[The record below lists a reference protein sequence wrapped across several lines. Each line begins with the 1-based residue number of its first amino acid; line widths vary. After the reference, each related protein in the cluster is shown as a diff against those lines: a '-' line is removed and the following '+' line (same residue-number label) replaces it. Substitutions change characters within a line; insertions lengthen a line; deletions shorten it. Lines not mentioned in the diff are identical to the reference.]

1 MQGLREADGEDEDRA
16 DDRPDHRH
24 DLDQADERADEQPVV
39 EADDV
44 EAGRQHRSDRE
55 HHQEAKPRVRAEA
68 AVEREVG
75 LPRLVALRLGCERG
89 EQLDDR
95 VALRDAVPGGGERE
109 EDRDD
114 RLARLVPVG
123 RDRVEELRPRGEL
136 VEVLLEPGEHAVSNS
151 CGLARRRAGARV
163 LAERVPDLVE
173 RRRDREPDE
182 QCDRSAD
189 DDEVEEDRDR
199 LGDAVPAEP
208 FDARPDRGR
217 ERQREEQEDEDAP
230 HLPDTEG
237 ERGDCERGG
246 GRLRHADG

>member
-1 MQGLREADGEDEDRA
+1 MGTISI
-16 DDRPDHRH
+16 RPTK
-24 DLDQADERADEQPVV
+24 RADEQPVV

-75 LPRLVALRLGCERG
+75 LARLVALRLGCERR

-136 VEVLLEPGEHAVSNS
+136 VEVLLEPGEHALSDS
-151 CGLARRRAGARV
+151 CRMTRRRRSQRSGRARARSGGAPAGPRARRAGRP
-163 LAERVPDLVE
+163 L
-173 RRRDREPDE
+173 RRRRG
-182 QCDRSAD
+182 S
-189 DDEVEEDRDR
+189 
-199 LGDAVPAEP
+199 GGGS
-208 FDARPDRGR
+208 RPTRGR
-217 ERQREEQEDEDAP
+217 GAGRAIRRPAGSRPRASAPGAEEDEDAP
-230 HLPDTEG
+230 HLPDAEG

-246 GRLRHADG
+246 GRLRRRGR